1 MLEVQTPP
9 YRVGE
14 GRDCHYFE
22 LVRAAAETGSENS
35 ILREI
40 APPPDF
46 VCGAFPLDEDDDDE
60 LE

>member
-1 MLEVQTPP
+1 
-9 YRVGE
+9 
-14 GRDCHYFE
+14 
-22 LVRAAAETGSENS
+22 VRAAAETGSENS

-46 VCGAFPLDEDDDDE
+46 VCGTFPLDEDDDDE